1 MYLKRLYDRSDPKNP
16 KVNGVEVLRAGKRQH
31 FTPDFVARGHAQG
44 WLTLRQNLIV
54 IGKDQDA
61 VTYRIRRMPGY
72 YCCHCARSLDDGGS
86 ARVHIEAEHPKKKSP
101 DAQNPAG
108 YERINYYDCVKE

>member
-1 MYLKRLYDRSDPKNP
+1 MLLKRLYDRSDPKQP
-16 KVNGVEVLRAGKRQH
+16 KVNGVKVLRAGKSQH
-31 FTPDFVARGHAQG
+31 FSPDFVARGHAQG

-54 IGKDQDA
+54 VGKDRDA

-72 YCCHCARSLDDGGS
+72 YCCHCGRPVDDGGS
-86 ARVHIEAEHPKKKSP
+86 ARAHIEAEHPQKKSP
-101 DAQNPAG
+101 DAQNPSG